1 MQTYPYPWLAH
12 ILILAGA
19 VLLAL
24 SLLLVQ
30 QLVADLPGGRM
41 RARWYQMSLLIM
53 MFIAGYAVY
62 AVMSW
67 SYHQRWQ
74 DLIVPVLLFCGAC
87 FVWLTARL
95 ALHTTADLRQ
105 LVRLEQENITDP
117 LLGIYNRRHLDRR
130 LEEECARALRYKMPL
145 SVLMLDIDHFKQVN
159 DTYGHQIGD
168 LALQHVGRILQESVR
183 QLDVVARYGGE
194 ELLILAPNTPL
205 QTAVD
210 LARRLH
216 QHIGAHPLLTTD
228 ATGTQHAVRMT
239 VSIGVAS
246 LTGSV
251 DTVEKL
257 LGCADRAL
265 YEAKHTGRNQVVS
278 CDSFIGE

>member
-12 ILILAGA
+12 LLVLAGA

-30 QLVADLPGGRM
+30 QLVADLPAGRM
-41 RARWYQMSLLIM
+41 RARWYQLSLLIVL
-53 MFIAGYAVY
+53 FIAGYAVY
-62 AVMSW
+62 AVVSW
-67 SYHQRWQ
+67 TNHQRWQ
-74 DLIVPVLLFCGAC
+74 DLIVPVLLFCGSC

-95 ALHTTADLRQ
+95 ALHTTEDLQQ

-159 DTYGHQIGD
+159 DTWGHQTGD
-168 LALQHVGRILQESVR
+168 LALQHIGRILEENVR

-194 ELLILAPNTPL
+194 ELMVLAPDTSL
-205 QTAVD
+205 VTAAE

-216 QHIGAHPLLTTD
+216 QHIGGHPLLITD

-246 LTGSV
+246 LGCGI
-251 DTVEKL
+251 DTVQKL
-257 LGCADRAL
+257 LACADRAL

-278 CDSFIGE
+278 CDNCIGG